1 MSKKIL
7 IAVRLDS
14 EILERFNQIIEKNPY
29 CNRSHIMNKVLSTI
43 LSCSSEEVIRQILCT
58 YRPYENGY
66 TVQFIKNHKPL

>member
-14 EILERFNQIIEKNPY
+14 EIVETFNRIIEKNPS
-29 CNRSHIMNKVLSTI
+29 CNRSLIMNTVLSTI